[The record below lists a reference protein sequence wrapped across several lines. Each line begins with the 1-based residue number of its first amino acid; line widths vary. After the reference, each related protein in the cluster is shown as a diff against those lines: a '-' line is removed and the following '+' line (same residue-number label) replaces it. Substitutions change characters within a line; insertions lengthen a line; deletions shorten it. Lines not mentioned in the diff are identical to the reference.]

1 MSEENTVR
9 VRRMRDG
16 SLVQVFPDGSTAP
29 YPKGKSD
36 RARLDAMTEEEIE
49 ANALSDPDNP
59 PISDEE
65 LKQFK
70 RVPFA
75 HHVRFLSGFT
85 QKEFS
90 ARFGIP
96 LGTLRDWEQG
106 VSQPDAAGMAL
117 LAVIHHH
124 PEEVEHALKLQAEQ
138 FAEVA

>member
-1 MSEENTVR
+1 MSEESMVS

-16 SLVQVFPDGSTAP
+16 SLIQVFPDGSTAP

-36 RARLDAMTEEEIE
+36 WARLDAMTEEEIE

-65 LKQFK
+65 LKLFK

-75 HHVRFLSGFT
+75 QHVRFLSGFT
-85 QKEFS
+85 QKDFS

-106 VSQPDAAGMAL
+106 VSEPDAAGMAL
-117 LAVIHHH
+117 LTVIHYH
-124 PEEVEHALKLQAEQ
+124 PDEVEHALKLRAERRVK
-138 FAEVA
+138 VA

>member
-1 MSEENTVR
+1 MSEKNIVS

-16 SLVQVFPDGSTAP
+16 SLMQVFPDGSTAP
-29 YPKGKSD
+29 YPKGMSD
-36 RARLDAMTEEEIE
+36 WARLDAMTEEEIE

-65 LKQFK
+65 LKRFK

-75 HHVRFLSGFT
+75 QHVRMLSGFT

-106 VSQPDAAGMAL
+106 VSEPDAAGMAL
-117 LAVIHHH
+117 LAVIHYH
-124 PEEVEHALKLQAEQ
+124 PDEVEHALKLRAEQ
-138 FAEVA
+138 STKVA